1 MFQPDTGVIDEKKS
15 QNNLS
20 PLYKDKDNT
29 ERTKKQSK
37 HPKPHLYF
45 NEKDQ
50 LTVVSGAYAVWMLY
64 FVLKASLNTAVDKQS
79 LPLKATVI
87 SSDAKV
93 IREGGQVLISNYVRQ
108 PSFPIF
114 LITS

>member
-1 MFQPDTGVIDEKKS
+1 LFQPDTGVIDEKKS

-37 HPKPHLYF
+37 HPKPHTLF
-45 NEKDQ
+45 QMKKDQ

-64 FVLKASLNTAVDKQS
+64 FVLKSITQYRSRQTKSAVKS
-79 LPLKATVI
+79 HSHIK
-87 SSDAKV
+87 
-93 IREGGQVLISNYVRQ
+93 
-108 PSFPIF
+108 
-114 LITS
+114 